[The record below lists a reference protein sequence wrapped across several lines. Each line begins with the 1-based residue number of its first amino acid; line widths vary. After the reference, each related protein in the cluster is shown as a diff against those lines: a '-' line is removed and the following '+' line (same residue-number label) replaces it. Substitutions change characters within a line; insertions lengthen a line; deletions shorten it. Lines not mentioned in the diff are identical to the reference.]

1 MYKKL
6 VTFLVF
12 SLYAPLAAFS
22 ADDPSRARLYIP
34 VATSTT
40 VEGCTTCGVKASGY
54 ALDYVF
60 GFGLGLGV
68 ASSKASVSGDPDMPD
83 YSYDSGPMIDIGYT
97 FGSDFT
103 FTLGLGVGSSPS
115 SDLNYPSI
123 TDYKIE
129 GKSASTTFL
138 GLGYNLGS
146 IEILLALRNVSAT
159 LDQSYTHPI
168 FGPLKFEIKNSW
180 STTDIGIGFT
190 FWKDYPYYQ
199 KYY

>member
-34 VATSTT
+34 ASTNAE
-40 VEGCTTCGVKASGY
+40 VSGCVTCEIKASGY
-54 ALDYVF
+54 SARYVF

-68 ASSKASVSGDPDMPD
+68 ASSKLAISGDPDIAD
-83 YSYDSGPMIDIGYT
+83 YSLDTGPMMDIGYT

-115 SDLNYPSI
+115 SDKSYPGDA
-123 TDYKIE
+123 TYKIE
-129 GKSASTTFL
+129 GKSASNTFL
-138 GLGYNLGS
+138 GLGYNFGS
-146 IEILLALRNVSAT
+146 IENT
-159 LDQSYTHPI
+159 P
-168 FGPLKFEIKNSW
+168 
-180 STTDIGIGFT
+180 
-190 FWKDYPYYQ
+190 
-199 KYY
+199 

>member
-1 MYKKL
+1 MCKKL

-34 VATSTT
+34 VSTNATVT
-40 VEGCTTCGVKASGY
+40 GCATCEIKASGY
-54 ALDYVF
+54 SARYVF

-103 FTLGLGVGSSPS
+103 FTLGIGVGSSPS
-115 SDLNYPSI
+115 SDLKFADSGLS
-123 TDYKIE
+123 TDWKLE
-129 GKSASTTFL
+129 GKSASNTFL

-146 IEILLALRNVSAT
+146 IEILLALRSVSAT
-159 LDQSYTHPI
+159 YDQS
-168 FGPLKFEIKNSW
+168 FKFLGVPVKSEVSPSW

-190 FWKDYPYYQ
+190 F
-199 KYY
+199 

>member
-34 VATSTT
+34 VSTN
-40 VEGCTTCGVKASGY
+40 VSFEGCTTCEAKASGY
-54 ALDYVF
+54 SARYVF

-68 ASSKASVSGDPDMPD
+68 ASSKLSISGSPTSAD
-83 YSYDSGPMIDIGYT
+83 SYIDTGPMMDIGYT

-115 SDLNYPSI
+115 SDQKNPTLP
-123 TDYKIE
+123 DYKIE
-129 GKSASTTFL
+129 GKSASNTFL
-138 GLGYNLGS
+138 GLGYNFGS
-146 IEILLALRNVSAT
+146 IEILYMLRSVRAT
-159 LDQSYTHPI
+159 LDQSYTQPL
-168 FGPLKFEIKNSW
+168 FGQNIPVKLETYYEW
-180 STTDIGIGFT
+180 STFDIGIGFT
-190 FWKDYPYYQ
+190 F
-199 KYY
+199 